1 MSEQVLR
8 NGNVMERSRTRTI
21 TQIAMLGALAGVLM
35 NIEFPIP
42 FLAPSFYQLDFSEI
56 PVLVGT
62 FAMGPVAGILIEVV
76 KVLVHLVTMG
86 TVTAGVG
93 DFANFLFGCTFVVPA
108 GIIYRLHHNKSRK
121 HAVIGMAAGKL
132 APELQKKAVI
142 WGTVGAIGMRLVFA
156 TLLVEALTLIPLIHL
171 GGGLVLVWIAIQLLK
186 GGDEDAHIEAK
197 NSLMGAIW
205 TIIVADAMMS
215 IDNVIGVVGAAK
227 GHLEL
232 VIVGMLITVP
242 IIVFCST
249 LFARII
255 NKFPVILWAGG
266 ALLGWVAGEMIVE
279 DPLLM
284 PYIQGEELLV
294 KFGTVFFVLIVTG
307 MIKIWKKRD
316 A

>member
-1 MSEQVLR
+1 
-8 NGNVMERSRTRTI
+8 MEFLEAATWITI
-21 TQIAMLGALAGVLM
+21 SKIILIDILLAGDNAV
-35 NIEFPIP
+35 
-42 FLAPSFYQLDFSEI
+42 
-56 PVLVGT
+56 
-62 FAMGPVAGILIEVV
+62 
-76 KVLVHLVTMG
+76 
-86 TVTAGVG
+86 
-93 DFANFLFGCTFVVPA
+93 
-108 GIIYRLHHNKSRK
+108 
-121 HAVIGMAAGKL
+121 VIGMAAGKL

-186 GGDEDAHIEAK
+186 GGDEEAHIEAK

-232 VIVGMLITVP
+232 VIVP

-279 DPLLM
+279 DSLLM

-316 A
+316 S

>member
-1 MSEQVLR
+1 
-8 NGNVMERSRTRTI
+8 MEFLEAATWITI
-21 TQIAMLGALAGVLM
+21 SKIILIDILLAGDNAV
-35 NIEFPIP
+35 
-42 FLAPSFYQLDFSEI
+42 
-56 PVLVGT
+56 
-62 FAMGPVAGILIEVV
+62 
-76 KVLVHLVTMG
+76 
-86 TVTAGVG
+86 
-93 DFANFLFGCTFVVPA
+93 
-108 GIIYRLHHNKSRK
+108 
-121 HAVIGMAAGKL
+121 VIGMAAGKL

-142 WGTVGAIGMRLVFA
+142 WGTVGAIVMRLVFA

-232 VIVGMLITVP
+232 VIAGMLITVP

-255 NKFPVILWAGG
+255 NKFPAILWAGG
-266 ALLGWVAGEMIVE
+266 ALLGLGGRRNDCGRSIPCSIYSRGRITGESRYSI
-279 DPLLM
+279 LRT
-284 PYIQGEELLV
+284 Y
-294 KFGTVFFVLIVTG
+294 VTG
-307 MIKIWKKRD
+307 MIKIGRKETRNERYRSYIS
-316 A
+316 

>member
-1 MSEQVLR
+1 
-8 NGNVMERSRTRTI
+8 MEFLEVATWVTI
-21 TQIAMLGALAGVLM
+21 GKIILIDILLAGDNAV
-35 NIEFPIP
+35 
-42 FLAPSFYQLDFSEI
+42 
-56 PVLVGT
+56 
-62 FAMGPVAGILIEVV
+62 
-76 KVLVHLVTMG
+76 
-86 TVTAGVG
+86 
-93 DFANFLFGCTFVVPA
+93 
-108 GIIYRLHHNKSRK
+108 
-121 HAVIGMAAGKL
+121 VIGMAAGKL

-186 GGDEDAHIEAK
+186 GGDEEAHIEAK

-215 IDNVIGVVGAAK
+215 IDNVIG
-227 GHLEL
+227 
-232 VIVGMLITVP
+232 
-242 IIVFCST
+242 FCST

-279 DPLLM
+279 DSLLM

-316 A
+316 S

>member
-1 MSEQVLR
+1 
-8 NGNVMERSRTRTI
+8 MEFLEAATWITI
-21 TQIAMLGALAGVLM
+21 SKIILIDILLAGDNAV
-35 NIEFPIP
+35 
-42 FLAPSFYQLDFSEI
+42 
-56 PVLVGT
+56 
-62 FAMGPVAGILIEVV
+62 
-76 KVLVHLVTMG
+76 
-86 TVTAGVG
+86 
-93 DFANFLFGCTFVVPA
+93 
-108 GIIYRLHHNKSRK
+108 
-121 HAVIGMAAGKL
+121 VIGMAAGKL

-197 NSLMGAIW
+197 NSLM
-205 TIIVADAMMS
+205 DAMMS

-249 LFARII
+249 LFARIL

-316 A
+316 S

>member
-1 MSEQVLR
+1 
-8 NGNVMERSRTRTI
+8 MEFLEVATWVTI
-21 TQIAMLGALAGVLM
+21 GKIILIDILLAGDNAV
-35 NIEFPIP
+35 
-42 FLAPSFYQLDFSEI
+42 
-56 PVLVGT
+56 
-62 FAMGPVAGILIEVV
+62 
-76 KVLVHLVTMG
+76 
-86 TVTAGVG
+86 
-93 DFANFLFGCTFVVPA
+93 
-108 GIIYRLHHNKSRK
+108 
-121 HAVIGMAAGKL
+121 VIGMAAGKL

-142 WGTVGAIGMRLVFA
+142 WGTVGAIVMRLVFA
-156 TLLVEALTLIPLIHL
+156 TLLVEA
-171 GGGLVLVWIAIQLLK
+171 AR
-186 GGDEDAHIEAK
+186 
-197 NSLMGAIW
+197 
-205 TIIVADAMMS
+205 
-215 IDNVIGVVGAAK
+215 

-232 VIVGMLITVP
+232 VIAGMLITVP

-255 NKFPVILWAGG
+255 NKFPAILWAGG

>member
-1 MSEQVLR
+1 
-8 NGNVMERSRTRTI
+8 MEFLEVATWVTI
-21 TQIAMLGALAGVLM
+21 GKIILIDILLAGDNAV
-35 NIEFPIP
+35 
-42 FLAPSFYQLDFSEI
+42 
-56 PVLVGT
+56 
-62 FAMGPVAGILIEVV
+62 
-76 KVLVHLVTMG
+76 
-86 TVTAGVG
+86 
-93 DFANFLFGCTFVVPA
+93 
-108 GIIYRLHHNKSRK
+108 
-121 HAVIGMAAGKL
+121 VIGMAAGKL

-142 WGTVGAIGMRLVFA
+142 WGTVGAIVMRLLFA
-156 TLLVEALTLIPLIHL
+156 TLLVEALTLVPLIHL

-186 GGDEDAHIEAK
+186 GGDEDAHI
-197 NSLMGAIW
+197 
-205 TIIVADAMMS
+205 
-215 IDNVIGVVGAAK
+215 
-227 GHLEL
+227 
-232 VIVGMLITVP
+232 ITVP

-255 NKFPVILWAGG
+255 NKFPAILWAGG

>member
-1 MSEQVLR
+1 MQDVADKHNLPLEIKAFPDPKLDTIYEQYHPDVILLGPQVKFKF
-8 NGNVMERSRTRTI
+8 NAVHEKYDPLGVPVDVINLEDYGNADGER
-21 TQIAMLGALAGVLM
+21 
-35 NIEFPIP
+35 
-42 FLAPSFYQLDFSEI
+42 
-56 PVLVGT
+56 
-62 FAMGPVAGILIEVV
+62 IL
-76 KVLVHLVTMG
+76 K
-86 TVTAGVG
+86 
-93 DFANFLFGCTFVVPA
+93 
-108 GIIYRLHHNKSRK
+108 R
-121 HAVIGMAAGKL
+121 
-132 APELQKKAVI
+132 
-142 WGTVGAIGMRLVFA
+142 
-156 TLLVEALTLIPLIHL
+156 
-171 GGGLVLVWIAIQLLK
+171 AIQLLK

-294 KFGTVFFVLIVTG
+294 KIGTVFFVLIVTG

>member
-1 MSEQVLR
+1 
-8 NGNVMERSRTRTI
+8 MEFLEVATWVTI
-21 TQIAMLGALAGVLM
+21 GKIILIDILLAGDNAV
-35 NIEFPIP
+35 
-42 FLAPSFYQLDFSEI
+42 
-56 PVLVGT
+56 
-62 FAMGPVAGILIEVV
+62 
-76 KVLVHLVTMG
+76 
-86 TVTAGVG
+86 
-93 DFANFLFGCTFVVPA
+93 
-108 GIIYRLHHNKSRK
+108 
-121 HAVIGMAAGKL
+121 VIGMAAGKL

-142 WGTVGAIGMRLVFA
+142 WGTVGAIAMRLIFA
-156 TLLVEALTLIPLIHL
+156 TLLVEALTLVPLVHL

-215 IDNVIGVVGAAK
+215 IVIGVVGAAK
-227 GHLEL
+227 GHLER
-232 VIVGMLITVP
+232 VIAGMLITVP
-242 IIVFCST
+242 SIVFCST

-255 NKFPVILWAGG
+255 NKFPAILWAGG

-279 DPLLM
+279 DPLLI

>member
-1 MSEQVLR
+1 
-8 NGNVMERSRTRTI
+8 MEFLEAATWVTI
-21 TQIAMLGALAGVLM
+21 SKIILIDILLAGDNAV
-35 NIEFPIP
+35 
-42 FLAPSFYQLDFSEI
+42 
-56 PVLVGT
+56 
-62 FAMGPVAGILIEVV
+62 
-76 KVLVHLVTMG
+76 
-86 TVTAGVG
+86 
-93 DFANFLFGCTFVVPA
+93 
-108 GIIYRLHHNKSRK
+108 
-121 HAVIGMAAGKL
+121 VIGMAAGKL
-132 APELQKKAVI
+132 APELQKKAVL
-142 WGTVGAIGMRLVFA
+142 WGTVGAILMRLIFA
-156 TLLVEALTLIPLIHL
+156 TILVEALTLIPLIHL

-186 GGDEDAHIEAK
+186 GGDEETHIEAK

-215 IDNVIGVVGAAK
+215 IDNVIGVVGAE

-232 VIVGMLITVP
+232 VILGMLITVP
-242 IIVFCST
+242 IIIFCST

-255 NKFPVILWAGG
+255 HKFPAILWAGG

-279 DPLLM
+279 DSLLI

>member
-1 MSEQVLR
+1 
-8 NGNVMERSRTRTI
+8 MEFLEAATWITI
-21 TQIAMLGALAGVLM
+21 SKIILIDILLAGDNAV
-35 NIEFPIP
+35 
-42 FLAPSFYQLDFSEI
+42 
-56 PVLVGT
+56 
-62 FAMGPVAGILIEVV
+62 
-76 KVLVHLVTMG
+76 
-86 TVTAGVG
+86 
-93 DFANFLFGCTFVVPA
+93 
-108 GIIYRLHHNKSRK
+108 
-121 HAVIGMAAGKL
+121 VIGMAAGKL
-132 APELQKKAVI
+132 TPELQKKAVL
-142 WGTVGAIGMRLVFA
+142 WGTVGAILMRLIFA
-156 TLLVEALTLIPLIHL
+156 TILVEALTLIPLIHL

-186 GGDEDAHIEAK
+186 GDDEEAHIEAK
-197 NSLMGAIW
+197 NSLSGAIW

-232 VIVGMLITVP
+232 VIAGMLITVP

-255 NKFPVILWAGG
+255 NKFPGILWAGG

-279 DPLLM
+279 DPFLV

-294 KFGTVFFVLIVTG
+294 KVGTVFFVLIVTG